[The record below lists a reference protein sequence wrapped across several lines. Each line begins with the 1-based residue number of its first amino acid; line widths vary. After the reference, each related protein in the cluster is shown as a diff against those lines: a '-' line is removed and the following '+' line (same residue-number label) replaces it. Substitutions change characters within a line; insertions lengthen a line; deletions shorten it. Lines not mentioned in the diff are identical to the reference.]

1 MSKTA
6 DFLESYLE
14 EYLSSVQ
21 GPREI
26 LRTSIV
32 TPADIGKV
40 FSGTSK
46 FKAEK
51 TPNRFQEFLTIQNN
65 PEALSQNVVAQYS
78 PGFINAMS
86 MFGR

>member
-1 MSKTA
+1 MSKIA
-6 DFLESYLE
+6 NLLESYLE
-14 EYLSSVQ
+14 EYISSAQ
-21 GPREI
+21 GPGEI
-26 LRTSIV
+26 LRTSIA
-32 TPADIGKV
+32 TPADMGKV

-51 TPNRFQEFLTIQNN
+51 TPDRFQEFLTIQNN

>member
-1 MSKTA
+1 MSKVA

-14 EYLSSVQ
+14 EYISSVQ
-21 GPREI
+21 GPGEI
-26 LRTSIV
+26 LRTSIA
-32 TPADIGKV
+32 TPADMGKV

-51 TPNRFQEFLTIQNN
+51 TPDRFQEFLTIQNN
-65 PEALSQNVVAQYS
+65 PEALSQNVVARYS

>member
-14 EYLSSVQ
+14 EHISSAQ
-21 GPREI
+21 GPGEI

-32 TPADIGKV
+32 TPADMGKV

-51 TPNRFQEFLTIQNN
+51 TPDRFQEFLIQNN

-78 PGFINAMS
+78 PGFVNAMA
-86 MFGR
+86 MFGG

>member
-14 EYLSSVQ
+14 EYISSAQ
-21 GPREI
+21 GPGEI
-26 LRTSIV
+26 LQTSIA
-32 TPADIGKV
+32 TPADMGKV

-51 TPNRFQEFLTIQNN
+51 PLIAFRSF
-65 PEALSQNVVAQYS
+65 
-78 PGFINAMS
+78 
-86 MFGR
+86 

>member
-14 EYLSSVQ
+14 EYISSAQ
-21 GPREI
+21 GPGEI
-26 LRTSIV
+26 LRTSIA
-32 TPADIGKV
+32 TPADMEKV

-51 TPNRFQEFLTIQNN
+51 TPDRFQEFLTIQNN

>member
-1 MSKTA
+1 MSKVEN
-6 DFLESYLE
+6 FLRSYLE
-14 EYLSSVQ
+14 EYISSAQ
-21 GPREI
+21 GPEPI
-26 LRTSIV
+26 IQTSIA
-32 TPADIGKV
+32 TPADMGRV
-40 FSGTSK
+40 FSARSK

-51 TPNRFQEFLTIQNN
+51 TPNRLQEFLTIQNN

>member
-1 MSKTA
+1 MSKVEN
-6 DFLESYLE
+6 FLKSYLE
-14 EYLSSVQ
+14 EYISSAQ
-21 GPREI
+21 GPGEI

-32 TPADIGKV
+32 TPADMGKV

-51 TPNRFQEFLTIQNN
+51 TPDRFQEFLTIQNN
-65 PEALSQNVVAQYS
+65 PEALSQNAVAQYS

>member
-1 MSKTA
+1 MSKVESFLQEYMDELYSSTA
-6 DFLESYLE
+6 RSQPAL
-14 EYLSSVQ
+14 Q
-21 GPREI
+21 TGI
-26 LRTSIV
+26 I
-32 TPADIGKV
+32 TPADMGKV

-51 TPNRFQEFLTIQNN
+51 TPDRFQEFLTIQNN
-65 PEALSQNVVAQYS
+65 PETLSQNVVAQYS

>member
-1 MSKTA
+1 MSKVES
-6 DFLESYLE
+6 FLQ
-14 EYLSSVQ
+14 EYMDELYSSTTRSQ
-21 GPREI
+21 PALQTGI
-26 LRTSIV
+26 I

-40 FSGTSK
+40 FSGRSK

-51 TPNRFQEFLTIQNN
+51 TPDYFQEFLTIQNN

>member
-14 EYLSSVQ
+14 EYISSAQ
-21 GPREI
+21 GPGEI

-32 TPADIGKV
+32 TPADMGKV

-51 TPNRFQEFLTIQNN
+51 TPDRFQEFLAIQNN

>member
-1 MSKTA
+1 MSKVA

-14 EYLSSVQ
+14 EYISSLQ
-21 GPREI
+21 GPGEI

-51 TPNRFQEFLTIQNN
+51 TPDRFQEFLTIQNN
-65 PEALSQNVVAQYS
+65 PEALSRNVVAQYS
-78 PGFINAMS
+78 PGFINTMS
-86 MFGR
+86 MFGG

>member
-14 EYLSSVQ
+14 EYISSAQ
-21 GPREI
+21 GPGEI
-26 LRTSIV
+26 LRTSIA
-32 TPADIGKV
+32 TPADMGRV

-51 TPNRFQEFLTIQNN
+51 TPDRFQEFLTIQNN
-65 PEALSQNVVAQYS
+65 PESLSQNVVAQYS
-78 PGFINAMS
+78 PAFINAMS

>member
-14 EYLSSVQ
+14 EYISSAQ
-21 GPREI
+21 GPGEI
-26 LRTSIV
+26 LQTSIA
-32 TPADIGKV
+32 TPADMEKV
-40 FSGTSK
+40 FSSRSK
-46 FKAEK
+46 FRAEK
-51 TPNRFQEFLTIQNN
+51 TPYRFPEFLTIQNN
-65 PEALSQNVVAQYS
+65 PDALSQNVVAQYS

>member
-6 DFLESYLE
+6 NFLESYLE
-14 EYLSSVQ
+14 EYLSSAQ
-21 GPREI
+21 GPGEI
-26 LRTSIV
+26 LRTSIA

-40 FSGTSK
+40 FSGMSK

-51 TPNRFQEFLTIQNN
+51 TPDRFQEFLTIQNN

>member
-1 MSKTA
+1 MSKTEN
-6 DFLESYLE
+6 FLK
-14 EYLSSVQ
+14 EYLNEYVSSAQ
-21 GPREI
+21 GPGEI

-32 TPADIGKV
+32 TPADMGKV

-51 TPNRFQEFLTIQNN
+51 TPDRFQEFLTIQNN

>member
-6 DFLESYLE
+6 NFLESYLE
-14 EYLSSVQ
+14 EYLSSAQ
-21 GPREI
+21 GPGEI
-26 LRTSIV
+26 LRTSIA

-40 FSGTSK
+40 FSGMSK

-51 TPNRFQEFLTIQNN
+51 IPDRFQEFLTIQNN